1 MIYYVFMYVLNPPA
15 AKEEPKNNSKS
26 TPPNL
31 IAGHL
36 CLLAVVVPLHVFC
49 VIGFCIGPRSSS
61 SFLPSG
67 LAVLPSCWSYGFVRL
82 LGLLFNPQPPPLV
95 ALVCIFGPWFLP
107 SRRHYPNDGIPTW
120 DKRMNWN
127 NRVKKRRRSHTNM
140 WPRTDRTLNWMDGKI
155 RRTTT
160 ATYSLPFIHNA

>member
-67 LAVLPSCWSYGFVRL
+67 SAVLPSFL
-82 LGLLFNPQPPPLV
+82 LVIWIRPSAGPPL
-95 ALVCIFGPWFLP
+95 
-107 SRRHYPNDGIPTW
+107 
-120 DKRMNWN
+120 
-127 NRVKKRRRSHTNM
+127 
-140 WPRTDRTLNWMDGKI
+140 
-155 RRTTT
+155 
-160 ATYSLPFIHNA
+160 